1 MSPSQQ
7 WLPLTE
13 TIAPAEQAAAAEVLR
28 AAAAARTA
36 VYPLGGGTG
45 VGFGLRPTRPG
56 IGLALGNLRRVVDY
70 PASDMTI
77 TVEAGLTWAELSN
90 ALAAQRQRLPVDVPH
105 AAAATIGGAV
115 AANPS
120 GPRRFACGTLRD
132 YVLGLTAVDGQ
143 GNVFASGGRVV
154 KNAAGLNV
162 HRLLIGSQG
171 TLGVITQ
178 VTLMVRPMPEASAI
192 VACDVPDLDAAE
204 RLLAGLAQ
212 GQTLPAAVELLAG
225 LDWAE
230 APVFGR
236 PAAGGVARLC
246 VGFEGSAEEVPWM
259 IGRLCDEWRPLG
271 AGITAVAA
279 GNEAQAAWQWLAA
292 GEADVEVRVLPSRLI
307 ATWAALRDLDMD
319 GSIQAHAGNGVLRL
333 RLAPRLPQQFADLLR
348 GGLRPAVA
356 RHGGRLSVLRCPA
369 DGPLS
374 ADDVWGPP
382 GDGLRLARAIKD
394 RFDPHGILNPGRL
407 PYGDAASDA

>member
-1 MSPSQQ
+1 
-7 WLPLTE
+7 
-13 TIAPAEQAAAAEVLR
+13 
-28 AAAAARTA
+28 
-36 VYPLGGGTG
+36 
-45 VGFGLRPTRPG
+45 
-56 IGLALGNLRRVVDY
+56 
-70 PASDMTI
+70 
-77 TVEAGLTWAELSN
+77 
-90 ALAAQRQRLPVDVPH
+90 
-105 AAAATIGGAV
+105 
-115 AANPS
+115 
-120 GPRRFACGTLRD
+120 
-132 YVLGLTAVDGQ
+132 
-143 GNVFASGGRVV
+143 
-154 KNAAGLNV
+154 
-162 HRLLIGSQG
+162 
-171 TLGVITQ
+171 
-178 VTLMVRPMPEASAI
+178 
-192 VACDVPDLDAAE
+192 
-204 RLLAGLAQ
+204 
-212 GQTLPAAVELLAG
+212 
-225 LDWAE
+225 
-230 APVFGR
+230 
-236 PAAGGVARLC
+236 
-246 VGFEGSAEEVPWM
+246 M